1 MADYFDT
8 RIAPVRPIGAEAS
21 LKLWAKAAPARTVKP
36 SIQKLPTG
44 RGVEHVLIC
53 RQGDKVVATGR
64 GQTPVGATRDA
75 CAQLGVDI

>member
-21 LKLWAKAAPARTVKP
+21 LKLWAKAAPARSLKP
-36 SIQKLPTG
+36 SIQKLTTG
-44 RGVEHVLIC
+44 RGVEHVFIC
-53 RQGDKVVATGR
+53 KQGDQVVATGR

-75 CAQLGVDI
+75 CTQLGV